1 MNPNS
6 GCTVIPIQLHGL
18 SPVKTKKI
26 VQERRANNN
35 QLAHFASTILVIIT
49 NIRPFVHQIII
60 IFTTTNMSVD
70 SASAASTYRDFLFED
85 LAKIKNELNMS
96 DGKRK
101 GPRGG
106 VTDPFPSRLHEMLE
120 DTFADGQDHIISWQ
134 VHGRCFIIKDYD
146 VFARELL
153 PKFFRQTKFSSFKR
167 QMNLYGFRKVLSGT
181 DCGSYYHELFLRGR
195 PDLAMILRRV
205 GGKSAG
211 GTTWRPFQ
219 GEDDPDFYALPFCPE
234 LARSVAV
241 VSDVSVQSSP
251 NESSPSKPSSHH
263 SSWGKS
269 ISEAPL
275 LSFLRGQNK
284 VTTQVSDFPRNNI
297 PKDLSYPTPFE
308 FAPNS
313 FRVPF
318 VPTPMMTYGY
328 GQGQGQVVYQGD
340 CNQFLSPRVPLS
352 QERGPVSFE
361 EVFHEPIAHDQDE
374 FEPSGVE
381 LLWAF
386 EDNRFTQ
393 NCN

>member
-1 MNPNS
+1 
-6 GCTVIPIQLHGL
+6 
-18 SPVKTKKI
+18 
-26 VQERRANNN
+26 
-35 QLAHFASTILVIIT
+35 
-49 NIRPFVHQIII
+49 
-60 IFTTTNMSVD
+60 MSVD
-70 SASAASTYRDFLFED
+70 SVSAASTYRDFLFED
-85 LAKIKNELNMS
+85 LAKIKNELSMT

-106 VTDPFPSRLHEMLE
+106 VTDPFPARLHEMLE
-120 DTFADGQDHIISWQ
+120 DTLSEGQDHIISWQ
-134 VHGRCFIIKDYD
+134 VHGRCFKIHDFD

-153 PKFFRQTKFSSFKR
+153 PRYFRQTKFSSFKR

-205 GGKSAG
+205 GGKSAS

-241 VSDVSVQSSP
+241 VSDVSVQSSL
-251 NESSPSKPSSHH
+251 NETNLSKPSSIQGAVQSAHP
-263 SSWGKS
+263 SWERSTG
-269 ISEAPL
+269 EPPL
-275 LSFLRGQNK
+275 LSFLRGQRK
-284 VTTQVSDFPRNNI
+284 MATQLSDFPRNI

-308 FAPNS
+308 FPS
-313 FRVPF
+313 SSLCMPLVT
-318 VPTPMMTYGY
+318 TPMMTHV
-328 GQGQGQVVYQGD
+328 QGHLYQGEYGP
-340 CNQFLSPRVPLS
+340 FFSTRAPLA

-361 EVFHEPIAHDQDE
+361 EVFHEPITHDSDE
-374 FEPSGVE
+374 FEHSGVE

-386 EDNRFTQ
+386 EENRFSQ